1 MLHNTIEN
9 FVFDDQAV
17 QVIVRGGEPW
27 FVAAHVCRVLGIQ
40 NTSDALAALDDDEK
54 DVINLRK
61 WAEETGEYPRFNL
74 GNPPG
79 SLGVNDAN
87 GDRGGNPN
95 VNIIS
100 ESGLYMLVLR
110 SRRAATPGTVEH
122 RFRKWVTHEVLPAI
136 RRHGGYGHNSGASPD
151 PVALDMARDGSFS
164 EKLRCIELALKVHG
178 RTRAQ
183 EMWRK
188 MGLPEVP
195 PAPPT
200 ERDEARKCLI
210 HLLDFVVTDIDGERA
225 TIRELID
232 GSLDESE
239 AGRALLIR
247 HGVKLHRGG
256 EGFLVANS
264 GPAVT
269 RIFAGTR
276 WRGGRHYWVLRKL
289 AGVRPHRARFGM
301 VTYRATFIPLL
312 YLDEGAPAPDLA
324 EMA

>member
-1 MLHNTIEN
+1 MTSNAVEN
-9 FVFDDQAV
+9 FAFGDEL
-17 QVIVRGGEPW
+17 VRVVDRNGEPW
-27 FVAAHVCRVLGIQ
+27 FVARDVCR
-40 NTSDALAALDDDEK
+40 ALELQGGAAQHLRNVDDDDK
-54 DVINLRK
+54 GVI
-61 WAEETGEYPRFNL
+61 TIHTPGGEQ
-74 GNPPG
+74 
-79 SLGVNDAN
+79 SVT
-87 GDRGGNPN
+87 
-95 VNIIS
+95 IIS
-100 ESGLYMLVLR
+100 EGAMYGLVFK
-110 SRRAATPGTVEH
+110 SRKPVAE
-122 RFRKWVTHEVLPAI
+122 RFQRWVTHEVLPAI

-151 PVALDMARDGSFS
+151 PAALDMARDGSFS
-164 EKLRCIELALKVHG
+164 EKLRCIELALRVHG

-225 TIRELID
+225 RVRELID
-232 GSLDESE
+232 ETLDESE
-239 AGRALLIR
+239 AGRALLIQ
-247 HGVKLHRGG
+247 HGIKLHHGG
-256 EGFLVANS
+256 EGFMVANT
-264 GPAVT
+264 GEAVT

-301 VTYRATFIPLL
+301 VTYRVTFIPLH

-324 EMA
+324 ETA

>member
-1 MLHNTIEN
+1 MISNTIEN

-17 QVIVRGGEPW
+17 QVIVRDGEPW

-40 NTSDALAALDDDEK
+40 NARDAISALDDDEK
-54 DVINLRK
+54 DAINLRE
-61 WAEETGEYPRFNL
+61 WATEF
-74 GNPPG
+74 GNSVG
-79 SLGVNDAN
+79 LTDGISEQ
-87 GDRGGNPN
+87 RGNPN

-110 SRRAATPGTVEH
+110 SRRAATRGTVEH
-122 RFRKWVTHEVLPAI
+122 RFRKWVTHEVLPVI

-151 PVALDMARDGSFS
+151 PAALDMARDGSFS
-164 EKLRCIELALKVHG
+164 EKLRCIELALRVHG
-178 RTRAQ
+178 RSRAQ

-225 TIRELID
+225 RVRELID
-232 GSLDESE
+232 ESLDESE

-269 RIFAGTR
+269 RIFESTR

-289 AGVRPHRARFGM
+289 AGIRAYGSVKFSGI
-301 VTYRATFIPLL
+301 VYRATYIPLH